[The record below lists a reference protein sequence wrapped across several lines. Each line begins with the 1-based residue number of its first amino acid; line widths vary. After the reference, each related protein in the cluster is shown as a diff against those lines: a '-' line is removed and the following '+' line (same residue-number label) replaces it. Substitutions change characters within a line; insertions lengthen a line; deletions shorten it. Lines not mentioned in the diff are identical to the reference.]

1 LAGLSPAGMA
11 ASLAAPEPYGPNSGI
26 RLVWGFL
33 CQECITPFL
42 SCFVTPF
49 FCSTRAASILPSRPH
64 MTVAVARSGG
74 QGRRF
79 FSAAVG
85 LSLTDASTAAGCR
98 DRVIRCAMI
107 RGEPAIGREQSR
119 EPRLYSVEP
128 TWVPTMKQS
137 YASAGKAPRRRVH
150 SPSGIAAIAV
160 CGLPPPRIVIGYPG
174 ASSAVR
180 CRTLFV
186 LSRSRVLLTPPAATR
201 HRPAPHRS

>member
-1 LAGLSPAGMA
+1 MA
-11 ASLAAPEPYGPNSGI
+11 ASLAAPEPYGPNSAI

-150 SPSGIAAIAV
+150 SSQRHCSHSRMRIAATSDRHR
-160 CGLPPPRIVIGYPG
+160 LPRRIERRQVPNP
-174 ASSAVR
+174 V
-180 CRTLFV
+180 V
-186 LSRSRVLLTPPAATR
+186 LS
-201 HRPAPHRS
+201 HFN